1 MALSFQALRMYGYL
15 KAHRDGM
22 TEVDT
27 NGYVWAQVYAMDI
40 NVKGIDKG
48 QNAGYLS
55 ALEKAGLYRKIDDSF
70 GMVRLPHVPGKAVS

>member
-1 MALSFQALRMYGYL
+1 MLQYL
-15 KAHRDGM
+15 KDHRDSM
-22 TEVDT
+22 TEVDA

-40 NVKGIDKG
+40 TVRGIDPS

-70 GMVRLPHVPGKAVS
+70 GMVRLPHVPGKTVS